1 MEAVQTVTL
10 QCPNCWELV
19 EIVVDYSEAE
29 QEIIEDCSVCCSPM
43 VIAISTG
50 DDEELHAEARLEN
63 G

>member
-50 DDEELHAEARLEN
+50 DDEELYAEARLEN